1 MFEWNYISTTEKSNG
16 YENEL
21 ELQKYTHEYYNSLNE
36 EEKIMLLKIYL
47 RYIEIKTYSQ

>member
-1 MFEWNYISTTEKSNG
+1 MGILKNKKRRKNKMFKWNYTSKVEKSTG

-36 EEKIMLLKIYL
+36 KEKGAL
-47 RYIEIKTYSQ
+47 S